1 MFVSTLATGLIQIAV
16 PLELRDLH
24 ASPNEIGITLSMFG
38 LGFFAFEWLWGL
50 IADRIGYRIPLIVSP
65 LLYAASILLLA
76 RSESVPLIAV
86 SYFLSSG
93 AVVAAGPVGRS
104 FVGTTL
110 PPGLRA
116 TGLALLAAG
125 WVMAGAIGAGAGGVL
140 IEHIPI
146 RNVIYGAAIL
156 PVISSLLVLLVFRGY
171 AETHGRSTWTDEDMR
186 VEEARTGPSL
196 PRVLAVTAV
205 IMVLVET
212 GVGGEQALLPLLVT
226 AHLNLSAATAGAAM
240 FAVGIAGGLLL
251 VPGGMASDRWGRRQ
265 TMVAGGVLMAAGYA
279 VYAFAG
285 TFWVVIIGV
294 ALRALGGSL
303 IWPAATAW
311 ISETSPRRR
320 HALVLGIFGEFE
332 NIGVAL
338 GPLIGGIVWSVAG
351 IQSAFLAYAVA
362 ALLSAVCALAVTNR
376 TSTAKILTREESHD
390 RQPDRV

>member
-196 PRVLAVTAV
+196 PRVLTVTAV

-240 FAVGIAGGLLL
+240 FAVGMAGGLLL

>member
-1 MFVSTLATGLIQIAV
+1 
-16 PLELRDLH
+16 
-24 ASPNEIGITLSMFG
+24 MFG

-65 LLYAASILLLA
+65 LLYSASILLLA

-93 AVVAAGPVGRS
+93 ATVAAGPVGRS